1 YVTFLL
7 NKNAFSILK
16 NTIYI
21 RCCSFKLKEILYIKD
36 FNNNILDFNCPTPIK
51 LQINK
56 LSFASY
62 IAKLVNIREVILES
76 STIMQYKKLYPSDFY
91 IENSGNI
98 YFPTHIKINN
108 NYSISFIFDEH
119 LIFKRSS
126 IITLKSIEICK
137 STDLIDEYIAGN
149 DSLNILNALEPQLI
163 NISII
168 SYRNETLKLILE
180 FTDKLLRFNGKD
192 FTFIYNN
199 KKVSSKDSSRF
210 YNNDFL
216 ELTLNNI
223 SDFNPLVQNLLLLE
237 NRNTCI
243 YTIDEQYQAINFP
256 AFPVSELFYCQRG
269 IILPLPTLGH
279 YSIEI
284 AFNKSLLKTLNGFS
298 SFATASLITTSEL
311 TINFDILGYITIFG
325 TKLSLVRDNVSFP
338 FNIIINDNILIIT
351 LDLSSQNLIN
361 INQNNISYIDF
372 TPNTSIKNTQSI
384 HAFESYECPII
395 FKKEKIII
403 CSPENQSDSWSLLGQ
418 NIYLNTIL
426 QVDKQTINKFYG
438 SKTTPTIFHQDLR
451 IDNLSAPLDASA
463 NNISLIN
470 IQGSTLYINA
480 TDNTNLDIIDCK
492 FQSIEIIE
500 EDL

>member
-1 YVTFLL
+1 
-7 NKNAFSILK
+7 
-16 NTIYI
+16 
-21 RCCSFKLKEILYIKD
+21 
-36 FNNNILDFNCPTPIK
+36 
-51 LQINK
+51 
-56 LSFASY
+56 
-62 IAKLVNIREVILES
+62 
-76 STIMQYKKLYPSDFY
+76 MQYKKLYPSDFY

-168 SYRNETLKLILE
+168 SYRNETLKLLLE

-199 KKVSSKDSSRF
+199 KKVSSKDFSRF

-256 AFPVSELFYCQRG
+256 AFPVSEPFYCQRG
-269 IILPLPTLGH
+269 IITPLPSLGH
-279 YSIEI
+279 YSVEI
-284 AFNKSLLKTLNGFS
+284 AFNKSLLKNLNGFN
-298 SFATASLITTSEL
+298 SFATASLNTTSEL

-325 TKLSLVRDNVSFP
+325 TKLSLAKDNINFP
-338 FNIIINDNILIIT
+338 FSISINDNILIIT

-426 QVDKQTINKFYG
+426 QVDKQTTNKFYG

-451 IDNLSAPLDASA
+451 IDDLSAPLDASA

-470 IQGSTLYINA
+470 IQGSTLYINT